1 VPGADVKPCAQAHSN
16 PGNPDVTG
24 WRFQEGGLFAM
35 KTVEETLSELV
46 DREEIR
52 DLPVRYCDCVWRGDV
67 AGIVDLFTA
76 DGSFTV
82 KSQEQETISKGREA
96 LLMAYAEGLRNLTPR
111 PYIHN
116 HVVELGYYGRAT
128 GRCYVELRN
137 ASRNMEWIGTGHYLD
152 EYVKVDEHWKF
163 ASRHFTAVRFDATPA
178 KAAAKPARK
187 AAAKPRPVKTN
198 RTKAAAR
205 KKPVPSA
212 RRKSRR

>member
-1 VPGADVKPCAQAHSN
+1 MAKSTEQIA
-16 PGNPDVTG
+16 T
-24 WRFQEGGLFAM
+24 
-35 KTVEETLSELV
+35 ELA
-46 DREEIR
+46 DREAIR
-52 DLPVRYCDCVWRGDV
+52 ELPLKYCDCVWRGDV

-163 ASRHFTAVRFDATPA
+163 ASRHFTAIRFDSTPA
-178 KAAAKPARK
+178 KAVASAKPARK
-187 AAAKPRPVKTN
+187 AVAKSTPAKINKTIKTN
-198 RTKAAAR
+198 KSKAPAR
-205 KKPVPSA
+205 KKTVPSA
-212 RRKSRR
+212 RRTSRR